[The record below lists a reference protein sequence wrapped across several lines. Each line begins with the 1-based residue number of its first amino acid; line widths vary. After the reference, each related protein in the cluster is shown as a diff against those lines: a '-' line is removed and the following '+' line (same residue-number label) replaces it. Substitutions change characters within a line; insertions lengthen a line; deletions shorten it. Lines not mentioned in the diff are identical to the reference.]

1 MDTTIYPFEQSSEAS
16 KLDDSMSIRLRQ
28 NSDKNMRKDSDKE
41 MKERKQFSKLKN
53 MKDVEKQNLEFGT
66 LVDQHASELVTIA

>member
-1 MDTTIYPFEQSSEAS
+1 
-16 KLDDSMSIRLRQ
+16 
-28 NSDKNMRKDSDKE
+28 MRKDSDKE